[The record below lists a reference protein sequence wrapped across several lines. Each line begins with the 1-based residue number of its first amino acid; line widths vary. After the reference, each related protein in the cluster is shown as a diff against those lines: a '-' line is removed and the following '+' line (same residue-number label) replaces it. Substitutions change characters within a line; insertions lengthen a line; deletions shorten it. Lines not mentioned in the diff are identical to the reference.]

1 MPTISR
7 DKTVELIRSSLAGG
21 ETSARAVAAEA
32 VDAAES
38 LNSAINAFLEI
49 DRDGALRDAE
59 NIDAALRGAGSGQTG
74 PDEPERGPL
83 GDFVTGGSIARQP
96 LAGVPVAVK
105 DNICVTGMRA
115 TCGSRILADYEP
127 QYDATV
133 TERLRAAGSVIVGK
147 TNCDEF
153 AMGSS
158 NENSA
163 FGPVRNPWD
172 TERVPGGSSG
182 GSAAAVA
189 SRVVPV
195 ALGSETGGSVRQP
208 AALCGIVGLK
218 PTYGR
223 VSRYGLVAFGSSLDQ
238 VSIFGLTVKDAAVTL
253 GVIAGRDGRDATTAD
268 VPVPDYAA
276 DLGGD
281 VRGARI
287 GVPRELFGEGLDA
300 EVRAR
305 VEAAVEAYRELGAEI
320 VDVVLPHARYSIAV
334 YYIIATAEASSNLAR
349 YDGIRYGHRAEGAG
363 ELRELY
369 RLTREEG
376 FGAEV
381 KRRIMLG
388 TYVLSSGYYDAY
400 YRKAQQVRTL
410 IRGDFL
416 EAFERCDAILTPTTP
431 TPAFRL
437 GEKTDDPLSMY
448 LSDVYTCMANLAGV
462 PGLSVPCGLSSEGL
476 PVGFQLM
483 GRHWSEGDILRLA
496 HAYEQAHPLTARPRL
511 SAVAGAGA

>member
-1 MPTISR
+1 MTVPGKTI
-7 DKTVELIRSSLAGG
+7 ELITSELSGGAADARSVATRSL
-21 ETSARAVAAEA
+21 
-32 VDAAES
+32 DAAERLNDS
-38 LNSAINAFLEI
+38 LNAFLQI
-49 DRDGALRDAE
+49 DRAGALRRAE
-59 NIDAALRGAGSGQTG
+59 EIDKDGMQPSPQGSSVGASLRGI
-74 PDEPERGPL
+74 P
-83 GDFVTGGSIARQP
+83 IA
-96 LAGVPVAVK
+96 LK
-105 DNICVTGMRA
+105 DNICVRGMQA
-115 TCGSRILADYEP
+115 TCGSRILAGYYP
-127 QYDATV
+127 PYNATV
-133 TERLRAAGSVIVGK
+133 VERLQASGAVIIGK

-163 FGPVRNPWD
+163 YGPVRNPWD

-208 AALCGIVGLK
+208 AALCGIVGFK

-238 VSIFGLTVKDAAVTL
+238 VSIFGLTVKDAAV
-253 GVIAGRDGRDATTAD
+253 VAACIAGRDERDSTTAD
-268 VPVPDYAA
+268 VPVPDYASELS
-276 DLGGD
+276 DNI
-281 VRGARI
+281 RGARI
-287 GVPRELFGEGLDA
+287 GVPRALLGEGVDA
-300 EVRAR
+300 DVRAR
-305 VEAAVEAYRELGAEI
+305 VEAAIEAYRELGAEI
-320 VDVVLPHARYSIAV
+320 VDVELPHAKYSIAV

-349 YDGIRYGHRAEGAG
+349 YDGVRYGYRTEDPKD
-363 ELRELY
+363 LREMY
-369 RLTREEG
+369 RRTREEG

-400 YRKAQQVRTL
+400 YLKAQKVRTL
-410 IRGDFL
+410 IKRDFL
-416 EAFERCDAILTPTTP
+416 NAFEKCDAVLTPTTP

-448 LSDVYTCMANLAGV
+448 LSDIYTCMANLAGV
-462 PGLSVPCGLSSEGL
+462 PAISVPCGLSTQGL

-483 GRHWSEGDILRLA
+483 GRHWDESTLFRLA
-496 HAYEQAHPLTARPRL
+496 HAYEHAHPLAERPRVI
-511 SAVAGAGA
+511 AE

>member
-1 MPTISR
+1 MPVPGKTIEDITS
-7 DKTVELIRSSLAGG
+7 ELTSG
-21 ETSARAVAAEA
+21 ETNARAVAVRSLA
-32 VDAAES
+32 AAEK
-38 LNSAINAFLEI
+38 LNDTLNAFLQI
-49 DRDGALRDAE
+49 DRAGATRRAEELDKEANTDGKTGDVTSIATQGG
-59 NIDAALRGAGSGQTG
+59 NAATQTPLRGI
-74 PDEPERGPL
+74 P
-83 GDFVTGGSIARQP
+83 IAI
-96 LAGVPVAVK
+96 K
-105 DNICVTGMRA
+105 DNICVRGMQA
-115 TCGSRILADYEP
+115 TCGSRILAGYRP

-133 TERLRAAGSVIVGK
+133 VERLKAAGAVFVGK

-163 FGPVRNPWD
+163 FGPVKNPWD

-189 SRVVPV
+189 ARIVPA

-208 AALCGIVGLK
+208 AALCGIVGVK

-238 VSIFGLTVKDAAVTL
+238 VSVFGLTVRDAALVLQTM
-253 GVIAGRDGRDATTAD
+253 AGRDEHDATTAD
-268 VPVPDYAA
+268 VAVPDYVSALTT
-276 DLGGD
+276 DIK
-281 VRGARI
+281 GARI
-287 GVPRELFGEGLDA
+287 GVPRELLGEGVDA
-300 EVRAR
+300 DVRAR
-305 VEAAVEAYRELGAEI
+305 VEEAIEAYRYLGAEV
-320 VDVVLPHARYSIAV
+320 VDVELPHAKYSIAV

-349 YDGIRYGHRAEGAG
+349 YDGVRYGHRTEDP
-363 ELRELY
+363 EDLRQMY
-369 RLTREEG
+369 RRTREEG

-400 YRKAQQVRTL
+400 YLKAQKVRTL
-410 IRGDFL
+410 IQRDFV

-448 LSDVYTCMANLAGV
+448 LSDIYTCMANLAGV
-462 PGLSVPCGLSSEGL
+462 PGVSVPCGLSAARL
-476 PVGFQLM
+476 PVAFQLM
-483 GRHWSEGDILRLA
+483 GRHWGEQTILHLA
-496 HAYEQAHPLTARPRL
+496 HAYEQAHPLAERPRIM
-511 SAVAGAGA
+511 AEET